1 MLLNQ
6 GKQSDVF
13 EVHFAGHA
21 MFDALHN
28 YQSRSKSPRCFV
40 QRNGQRGPVG
50 TSYMIPIVYRYV
62 DSYTALSLLLVYWI
76 A

>member
-40 QRNGQRGPVG
+40 QRNGQPVVG
-50 TSYMIPIVYRYV
+50 TSYMIPIVYRYI